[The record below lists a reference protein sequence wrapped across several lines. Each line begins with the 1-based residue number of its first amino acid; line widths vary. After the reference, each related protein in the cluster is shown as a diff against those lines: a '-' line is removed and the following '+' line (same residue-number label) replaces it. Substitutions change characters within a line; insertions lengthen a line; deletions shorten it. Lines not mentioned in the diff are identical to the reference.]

1 MKMNDLTRYASNP
14 ATAVQF
20 WSTHV
25 DALDRHLS
33 AGTWAMA
40 GVTLMLMSYPIGRF
54 LFPALVHQ
62 IMPIFHGMVPEVVRT
77 VINWI

>member
-1 MKMNDLTRYASNP
+1 MTDLARYTSDSAN
-14 ATAVQF
+14 AVQF

-40 GVTLMLMSYPIGRF
+40 AFTLMLMAYPIGQI
-54 LFPALVHQ
+54 LIPAV
-62 IMPIFHGMVPEVVRT
+62 FHEMVPILHRIVPDVVRT
-77 VINWI
+77 VLNLI